1 VNAESPMCTGPS
13 IKGHVIILGTARSIA
28 IYERNGERCVA
39 DFRDDRGELMS
50 ADTWF
55 RFHAGVLRHCGNCDA
70 ARQPYTSLTPE
81 MLQKIERL
89 HSESDARQERMLAM
103 PRNAARTVKRCL
115 ISLISWTRGLS
126 SKTRR
131 TVG

>member
-1 VNAESPMCTGPS
+1 VNTESPMCTEPS
-13 IKGHVIILGTARSIA
+13 IKGHVIILGTGRSIA

-39 DFRDDRGELMS
+39 DFCDGRGELMS

-55 RFHAGVLRHCGNCDA
+55 RFHAGALRHCGNGDA
-70 ARQPYTSLTPE
+70 PQPYMPLTPGI
-81 MLQKIERL
+81 LQQIERL
-89 HSESDARQERMLAM
+89 HGESDARQERMLAM